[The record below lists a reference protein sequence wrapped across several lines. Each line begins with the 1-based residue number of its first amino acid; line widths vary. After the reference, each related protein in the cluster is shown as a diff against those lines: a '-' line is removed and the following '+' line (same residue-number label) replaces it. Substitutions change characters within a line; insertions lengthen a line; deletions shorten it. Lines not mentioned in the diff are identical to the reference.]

1 MVGPV
6 GRIFRAP
13 RDILGRRWV
22 SVGAMTLVI
31 LVAIGF
37 LSCWFLLY
45 ALTEWTQDLRRKP
58 GTTGDTDMEINPRE
72 QWNHRVVE
80 FRSKERP

>member
-1 MVGPV
+1 MVEPV

-45 ALTEWTQDLRRKP
+45 ALTEWIQDLRRKP
-58 GTTGDTDMEINPRE
+58 GTTGETKKLI
-72 QWNHRVVE
+72 
-80 FRSKERP
+80 